1 MAVLMAL
8 NACSSSVKKGI
19 RQGFNLWRTHAY
31 QQRRLAIQERYEQ
44 MIHGLDMMADQRGS
58 ASYRIGVLR
67 EENRQLKEKCMWGV
81 ECGKIL

>member
-1 MAVLMAL
+1 
-8 NACSSSVKKGI
+8 
-19 RQGFNLWRTHAY
+19 
-31 QQRRLAIQERYEQ
+31 

-58 ASYRIGVLR
+58 VSYRIGVLK